1 MELYLDT
8 ADVAAVRRWSRIL
21 PLAGVTTNPSITAA
35 GGMPLSELLPAL
47 REVLGPKGRL
57 FAQVMGK
64 TESEMVREALALR
77 ELDRDLVVKVPV
89 CAEGLA
95 AIKELMALGVPTLG
109 TAVYTPMQGVL
120 AALAGAEYV
129 APYVNRL
136 DAQGGDGIKAVQ
148 ELQQLLALHAPR
160 SKVLA
165 ASFRTPRQALVCLLA
180 GCQSITLPLDVAE
193 QLLNVPAVDA
203 ALLKFDQ
210 DWQRAFPDGGV

>member
-8 ADVAAVRRWSRIL
+8 ADVTAVRRWSRIL

-89 CAEGLA
+89 CAEGVA

-109 TAVYTPMQGVL
+109 TAVYTPMQGAL

-148 ELQQLLALHAPR
+148 ELQQLLALHAPG

-165 ASFRTPRQALVCLLA
+165 ASFRTPRQALDCLLA

>member
-148 ELQQLLALHAPR
+148 ELQQLLALHAPG

-165 ASFRTPRQALVCLLA
+165 ASFRTPRQALDCLLT